1 MKVLFTGKG
10 TSGSWKIRAEQLGS
24 AIGAHIQPHALD
36 VGGHDLAVIVK
47 RAEPALLQRL
57 AVMEVPIVW
66 DVVDSYPQP
75 HGNLWDRDQCMAW
88 LRDSVRVIRPAA
100 IVAATQAM
108 AQDCAEFGVPVLAL
122 PHHGWEA
129 QSRCCIAPQVR
140 RVGYQGGQKYLGRWE
155 PFMRAECTRR
165 GWEWVPNASDVGDLD
180 IVVALRE
187 QQGYAPRHW
196 KSNVKLANAQ
206 LCGTP
211 FIGHREAGY
220 LETACGLEQWA
231 DTKGEVVQALDALAP
246 QAARVQASS
255 AMVAAAPRLKNI
267 AQQYRAWLEGI
278 AHAVA

>member
-1 MKVLFTGKG
+1 MRVLVTGRG
-10 TSGSWKIRAEQLGS
+10 TSGSWTIRGAQLGRE
-24 AIGAHIQPHALD
+24 IGARVEPQARD
-36 VGGHDLAVIVK
+36 VGGYDMAVIVK
-47 RAEPALLQRL
+47 RAEPDLVQRL
-57 AVMEVPIVW
+57 AAMEVPIVW
-66 DVVDSYPQP
+66 DIVDAWPQP
-75 HGNLWDRDQCMAW
+75 HGNTWDRKQCMAW
-88 LRDSVRVIRPAA
+88 LRDSVRAIRPVA

-108 AQDCAEFGVPVLAL
+108 AHDCAEFGVPVLAL

-165 GWEWVPNASDVGDLD
+165 GWEWVPNAQDIGELD

-206 LCGTP
+206 ICGTP
-211 FIGHREAGY
+211 FIGNREAGY
-220 LETACGLEQWA
+220 AETACGVERWA
-231 DTKGEVVQALDALAP
+231 DTEAEMVNALDSLEP

-267 AQQYRAWLEGI
+267 AQQYRAWLEGLCLLNS
-278 AHAVA
+278 